1 MMAGKLASR
10 AGFYSLEE
18 IRFLRDIVQTGA
30 RSNDIQLH
38 SLQSWRVVFWTLTK
52 MVSIAATHWSTSLW
66 KTHQRCN
73 RIRSTDSLGLEHGNN
88 GTGRENDHPHPLL

>member
-38 SLQSWRVVFWTLTK
+38 SVQAEVMARRVLDAYENGIHSSDALVNVAMENPSTAQSYPFDRL
-52 MVSIAATHWSTSLW
+52 S
-66 KTHQRCN
+66 RP
-73 RIRSTDSLGLEHGNN
+73 
-88 GTGRENDHPHPLL
+88 GTRKLRHRERK

>member
-38 SLQSWRVVFWTLTK
+38 SLQAEVMARRVLDAYA
-52 MVSIAATHWSTSLW
+52 MENPSTVQSYPFDRLSRPGTR
-66 KTHQRCN
+66 KQR
-73 RIRSTDSLGLEHGNN
+73 H
-88 GTGRENDHPHPLL
+88 RERK